1 MEDREAQ
8 LARYYIEEY
17 FRSKGLTSEQVHQLA
32 IDQARELWGEASQYA
47 AIKLTEVESRAHIVQ
62 ELHGITEHQLTS

>member
-17 FRSKGLTSEQVHQLA
+17 FHSKGLTSEQVHQLPIA
-32 IDQARELWGEASQYA
+32 DARQLWVEASQYA

-62 ELHGITEHQLTS
+62 ELHGVTEQV